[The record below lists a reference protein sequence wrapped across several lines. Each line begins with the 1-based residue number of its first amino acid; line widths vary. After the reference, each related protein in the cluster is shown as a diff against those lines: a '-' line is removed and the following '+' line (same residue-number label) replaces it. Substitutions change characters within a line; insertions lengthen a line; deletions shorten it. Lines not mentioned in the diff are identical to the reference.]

1 MSERKRSFWSS
12 LPGFVTGL
20 AGLLTAIVGL
30 VTVLIQLDVIGG
42 DDGDDAGTTTT
53 TTVAGGAQGTTGG
66 GTAGG
71 GSGSP
76 TTSAPRFTVSPTTLD
91 FKPTDRPPEKKVT
104 VKNTSRS
111 ASLTLSQQVTG
122 QDRAQFSV
130 SPGTCGAPLRAGLS
144 CELTV
149 TFAPAG
155 PLRTYSAL
163 LQVAA
168 ASGRGEE
175 VRLTASTIL

>member
-1 MSERKRSFWSS
+1 MSENKRSFWATI
-12 LPGFVTGL
+12 PGFVTGL
-20 AGLLTAIVGL
+20 AGLLTAVVGL
-30 VTVLIQLDVIGG
+30 VTVLIQLDIIGG
-42 DDGDDAGTTTT
+42 DDSDQPLGTTG
-53 TTVAGGAQGTTGG
+53 TTVAGGAQGPGG
-66 GTAGG
+66 GATA
-71 GSGSP
+71 
-76 TTSAPRFTVSPTTLD
+76 TTEPVTFTVSPTTLD